1 MTTYPDRFGVRRLL
15 DALTHHKARL
25 TVHPDGTLIVRT
37 CEPLPPAISQ
47 QLQEHGRELADLMRV
62 WRKCVPSRANV
73 ADVREA
79 ADNPSRQWDHLDQQ
93 AAREGR
99 ALRTLDALRPRRRRH
114 GEKRGKR

>member
-47 QLQEHGRELADLMRV
+47 QLQEHGRELANLLRV
-62 WRKCVPSRANV
+62 WRECVPSR
-73 ADVREA
+73 
-79 ADNPSRQWDHLDQQ
+79 STKGG
-93 AAREGR
+93 AR
-99 ALRTLDALRPRRRRH
+99 
-114 GEKRGKR
+114 